1 MRRVEMSEVC
11 KVGGKTDKS
20 GKKGRSAIYAHTILI
35 VRSSRIEEIEY
46 PDLQDSMKQSFWGTY
61 SYSKLRLQ
69 AEGIHEPAECDLQ

>member
-35 VRSSRIEEIEY
+35 VRNSRIEEVVY
-46 PDLQDSMKQSFWGTY
+46 PDLQDSIDEAVLQTPAARTASCDCR
-61 SYSKLRLQ
+61 LRISMSQLG
-69 AEGIHEPAECDLQ
+69 AI